1 MVILEFKEYTNAH
14 SGIKGSTLMVILE
27 LKEHTNGHSGIKGVH

>member
-1 MVILEFKEYTNAH
+1 MSILELKEYTNGH
-14 SGIKGSTLMVILE
+14 SGIKGSTLMAILE

>member
-1 MVILEFKEYTNAH
+1 MSILELKEYTNGH

-27 LKEHTNGHSGIKGVH
+27 LKEHTNGHSGIKAVH